1 MEVMKLILIVSSSA
15 DVASK
20 NIAQRVLED
29 YDFREVPE
37 SFRGNPVFSRTMNG
51 REVRLV
57 TVDDDPIDTQYIN
70 DLLRA
75 ELVIFVSRHSA
86 SSGMPT
92 LSVHTPGNLGE
103 ALYGGVPR
111 KVSISPANPMRSA
124 LLELARQRERL
135 GLHKFEVTYECTHH
149 GPSLD
154 IPTMFVEVGSTPK
167 QWANLEAAE
176 AAAHA
181 ALAPITKD
189 SRCPAV
195 LGVGGPHYNRRF
207 TELALESGVA
217 FGHMIPKYAAEWVDR
232 EMVRQ
237 CIERTMEG
245 VEMAVF
251 DWKGIDGENRRR
263 IVRFLEEEG
272 VRVGRTRG
280 LD

>member
-1 MEVMKLILIVSSSA
+1 MEGSKLILIVSSNA

-20 NIAQRVLED
+20 NIAQKVVEG
-29 YDFREVPE
+29 YAFREESE
-37 SFRGNPVFSRTMNG
+37 SFRENPVYSQVLKE
-51 REVRLV
+51 REVKLV
-57 TVDDDPIDTQYIN
+57 TVDDDPVHAQYIT
-70 DLLRA
+70 DLLKPRLA
-75 ELVIFVSRHSA
+75 IFVSRHS
-86 SSGMPT
+86 SRSGIPT

-124 LLELARQRERL
+124 LLEMVRQKERL
-135 GLHKFEVTYECTHH
+135 GLREFEVTYECTHH

-154 IPTMFVEVGSTPK
+154 VPAMFVEVGSTPE
-167 QWANLEAAE
+167 QWMNLKAAE
-176 AAAHA
+176 AVAHA
-181 ALAPITKD
+181 AIASITKA

-207 TELALESGVA
+207 TELALEAELA
-217 FGHMIPKYAAEWVDR
+217 FGHMIPKYAAASVDG

-272 VRVGRTRG
+272 VRVRRTRD
-280 LD
+280 LE